1 MAKKYERLGVM
12 IDMSRNA
19 VMNVKALKEY
29 LVLLKK
35 MGYNSVMLYT
45 EDTYEVE
52 GEPFF
57 GYMRGRYSVAEMKE
71 LDEFAN
77 NIGVELIPCIQTLA
91 HLNQALR
98 WGTIPVDCNDIM
110 LCDDERVYNLI
121 DKMFSTLKKCFKSPY
136 IHIGMDEAHMVGRGK
151 YMDLHGYEDTFS
163 ILKRH
168 LDKVCE
174 IAKKYDFVPL
184 IWSDMF
190 FRPWSDGL
198 YCAIK
203 GRREIPK
210 GYKDAINPDV
220 IPVYWDYYSD
230 KEEHYDDM
238 FYNHKAFK
246 QKTWF
251 AGGIWGWHGFT
262 PFNAYSIKNSIPAV
276 ESCKKNK
283 VKNIFFTMWGD
294 DGGECSNL
302 ANLPALFYVAEYAKG
317 NSDEEKIK
325 LKFKR
330 LTGIEFDDF
339 MLLDKPNQVDM
350 DSTSNNPPNPVKYM
364 FYSDYMSDFLDV
376 TVRDNVNSFEY
387 YDDLAK
393 KLYAVAKRSRRYG
406 YLFDAAAKMC
416 DVMKYKYELGK
427 KTRAAYEKG
436 DKAELE
442 RLAKTDYIEVAKAMR
457 KFGAAFEKQWYKDN
471 KPQGFDVQDHRI
483 GGMIYRTETCRK
495 RILDYVAGKIDSI
508 PEYEEKLIGA
518 YGNQPSSLS
527 QYKVYATV
535 NVITH

>member
-57 GYMRGRYSVAEMKE
+57 GYMRGRYSVAEMQE

-151 YMDLHGYEDTFS
+151 YMDIHGYDDTFS

-203 GRREIPK
+203 GRREMPK

-262 PFNAYSIKNSIPAV
+262 PFNAHSIKNSIPAV

-317 NSDEEKIK
+317 NSDEGKIK

-495 RILDYVAGKIDSI
+495 RILDYVAGKTDSI

>member
-29 LVLLKK
+29 LVLLRK

-57 GYMRGRYSVAEMKE
+57 GYMRGRYSVAEMQD

-168 LDKVCE
+168 LEKVCE
-174 IAKKYDFVPL
+174 LAKKYDFVPL

-190 FRPWSDGL
+190 FRPWNDGV
-198 YCAIK
+198 YCMMK
-203 GRREIPK
+203 GRREMPK
-210 GYKDAINPDV
+210 GFKDAINPDV

-230 KEEHYDDM
+230 SEEHYTDM
-238 FYNHKAFK
+238 FYNHTDFK
-246 QKTWF
+246 QKPRF
-251 AGGIWGWHGFT
+251 AGGI
-262 PFNAYSIKNSIPAV
+262 
-276 ESCKKNK
+276 
-283 VKNIFFTMWGD
+283 
-294 DGGECSNL
+294 
-302 ANLPALFYVAEYAKG
+302 
-317 NSDEEKIK
+317 
-325 LKFKR
+325 
-330 LTGIEFDDF
+330 
-339 MLLDKPNQVDM
+339 
-350 DSTSNNPPNPVKYM
+350 
-364 FYSDYMSDFLDV
+364 
-376 TVRDNVNSFEY
+376 
-387 YDDLAK
+387 
-393 KLYAVAKRSRRYG
+393 
-406 YLFDAAAKMC
+406 
-416 DVMKYKYELGK
+416 
-427 KTRAAYEKG
+427 
-436 DKAELE
+436 
-442 RLAKTDYIEVAKAMR
+442 
-457 KFGAAFEKQWYKDN
+457 
-471 KPQGFDVQDHRI
+471 
-483 GGMIYRTETCRK
+483 
-495 RILDYVAGKIDSI
+495 
-508 PEYEEKLIGA
+508 
-518 YGNQPSSLS
+518 
-527 QYKVYATV
+527 
-535 NVITH
+535 